1 MRWLQIV
8 SATMGGAASVAS
20 ENASALKSQEKATI
34 KAQLAL
40 IYVRGKCW
48 MPSDSESLNFSGTT
62 VKSFGVRYVL
72 GRNQF
77 GSINLE

>member
-1 MRWLQIV
+1 MG
-8 SATMGGAASVAS
+8 SAGSVAS
-20 ENASALKSQEKATI
+20 EKASAGKAQEKAAI
-34 KAQLAL
+34 EGQLAL